1 MLTSFT
7 MQRYA
12 LVACL
17 VLVGSAR
24 ILLANG
30 PAPKA
35 SAGIIYTPHPPY
47 PYAARH
53 FNLGF
58 SVTLRITFAAAGSV
72 KEVKVVRSCG
82 DTGLDN
88 YVQRFIREHW
98 RSYLGKEF
106 TGTKTLDFIIRRPG
120 SKI

>member
-53 FNLGF
+53 FGLEF
-58 SVTLRITFAAAGSV
+58 SMTVRVTWVAAGPV
-72 KEVKVVRSCG
+72 QEVKVVRSCG

-88 YVQRFIREHW
+88 YTVRYIRKNWHSEV
-98 RSYLGKEF
+98 GKEI
-106 TGTKTLDFIIRRPG
+106 THTVTLNYVLRRPG
-120 SKI
+120 AKS